1 VIKHR
6 GPGSEGRDAAGYN
19 DTGSEKVTAVL
30 KPKFKLSGAR
40 LDAGYIGRINI
51 GDSGSLIPQSVADEA
66 FKGNGSGEVIATA
79 YLVSV
84 QREGS
89 VRVGDMGSRPG
100 RTEQHSGRHGGP
112 PEAHGFAENRYTKT
126 L

>member
-1 VIKHR
+1 VVKHR
-6 GPGSEGRDAAGYN
+6 GPGGERRDTAGDN
-19 DTGSEKVTAVL
+19 HSGSEKVTAVL
-30 KPKFKLSGAR
+30 KPKLELSSAR
-40 LDAGYIGRINI
+40 LDAGYIGWINI
-51 GDSGSLIPQSVADEA
+51 RDGRALIPQSVTDEA

-89 VRVGDMGSRPG
+89 VGVGDMGCRPS
-100 RTEQHSGRHGGP
+100 RTEQHSSRHGGP
-112 PEAHGFAENRYTKT
+112 PEVHGFAEDRYTKT